1 MVVQKKKISKKV
13 AERKWKGKDWFN
25 ISAPDWLGGT
35 KMAESPATDSKSIEG
50 RVFEIPVSEL
60 TKDQSKYYMRLKF
73 TAGKPQEMEVAT
85 RFHSF
90 FCVNEYIMRMGR
102 KGVGKVPIF
111 VDVETKDKWK
121 LQVSVVTILN
131 RRSNTEIK
139 KKVRVFVNDI
149 MAEKANDL
157 NHDDFIKAAMAGV
170 FQMKIKKGGSKIYPI
185 RFAEVIK
192 IETIK
197 IGN

>member
-1 MVVQKKKISKKV
+1 MAQQKKISKKV

-25 ISAPDWLGGT
+25 ISAPDWLGCT
-35 KMAESPATDSKSIEG
+35 KIAESPATDSKSIAG

-60 TKDQSKYYMRLKF
+60 TKDQSKYYMRLKLR
-73 TAGKPQEMEVAT
+73 AEKPQEMEVAT

-90 FCVNEYIMRMGR
+90 FCVNEYVMRMAR

-121 LQVSVVTILN
+121 LQVSIVAILN

-139 KKVRVFVNDI
+139 KKVRVFASKI
-149 MAEKANDL
+149 METKANDL
-157 NHDDFIKAAMAGV
+157 NHGDFVKAAMAGV
-170 FQMKIKKGGSKIYPI
+170 FQMKVKKGGSKIYPI

-192 IETIK
+192 IETLK
-197 IGN
+197 TGD

>member
-1 MVVQKKKISKKV
+1 MAQQKKTSKKV

-35 KMAESPATDSKSIEG
+35 KIAESPATDSKSIAG

-60 TKDQSKYYMRLKF
+60 TKDQSKYYMRLKLR
-73 TAGKPQEMEVAT
+73 AEKPQEMEVAT

-90 FCVNEYIMRMGR
+90 FCVNEYVMRMAR

-121 LQVSVVTILN
+121 LQVSIVAILN

-139 KKVRVFVNDI
+139 KKVRVFASKI
-149 MAEKANDL
+149 METMANDL
-157 NHDDFIKAAMAGV
+157 NHGDFVKAAMAGV
-170 FQMKIKKGGSKIYPI
+170 FQMKVKKGGSKIYPI

-192 IETIK
+192 IETLK
-197 IGN
+197 TGN

>member
-1 MVVQKKKISKKV
+1 MAQQKKTSKKV

-35 KMAESPATDSKSIEG
+35 KIAESPATDSKSIAG

-60 TKDQSKYYMRLKF
+60 TKDQSKYYMRLKLR
-73 TAGKPQEMEVAT
+73 AEKPQEMEVAT
-85 RFHSF
+85 KFHSL
-90 FCVNEYIMRMGR
+90 FCVNEYVMRMCR

-121 LQVSVVTILN
+121 LQVSIVAILN

-139 KKVRVFVNDI
+139 KKVRAFASKI
-149 MAEKANDL
+149 METKANDL
-157 NHDDFIKAAMAGV
+157 NHGDFVKAAMAGV
-170 FQMKIKKGGSKIYPI
+170 FQMKVKKGGSKIYPI

-192 IETIK
+192 IETLK